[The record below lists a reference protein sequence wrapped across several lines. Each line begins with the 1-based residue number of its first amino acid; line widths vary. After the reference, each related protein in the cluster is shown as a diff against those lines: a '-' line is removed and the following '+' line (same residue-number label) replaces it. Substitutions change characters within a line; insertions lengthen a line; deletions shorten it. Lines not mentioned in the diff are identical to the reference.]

1 MPSYK
6 LQAYS
11 AMSPSRFAGAASF
24 PDVALEGILE
34 YGLCVPNLMDVSS
47 VCRLWMKAAKE
58 PMSWGGKKVFIEGAR
73 SKRRMKRKGKR
84 RRIRT
89 RRSRKGY
96 QTEAVAFVVLRAVP
110 LYAL

>member
-6 LQAYS
+6 SQAYS

-47 VCRLWMKAAKE
+47 ACRLWMNAAKE
-58 PMSWGGKKVFIEGAR
+58 PMSWGGKKVFIEGA
-73 SKRRMKRKGKR
+73 SGI
-84 RRIRT
+84 IREQLSAWLPCW
-89 RRSRKGY
+89 R
-96 QTEAVAFVVLRAVP
+96 RAVSE
-110 LYAL
+110 ARDSS